1 MKFYLVSLLIAATF
15 LAQVCTSFVSV
26 PTTAVPVSSIP
37 NTLSHWDDRHDHAT
51 TASAVGSKTKTGLL
65 MTKVNRNNEDADRAT
80 TSTQRNRRH
89 FFRDVFLLSAS
100 TTTSAA
106 ILQLSNNGD
115 RTMVANAA
123 MKSSQTTFVVG
134 KDLTLDEAKERFK
147 EGLASL
153 EYLLGHYDEICA
165 NGGGDNVRRYLG
177 SVGTTSGLYGIAKVM
192 KTMQEEAADIVE
204 YTETMN
210 EVNAALVGADG
221 SAYMAIFSK
230 SHPEQYFGDAKIEVK
245 RAMASMQEIAK
256 QMDIIR

>member
-1 MKFYLVSLLIAATF
+1 
-15 LAQVCTSFVSV
+15 
-26 PTTAVPVSSIP
+26 
-37 NTLSHWDDRHDHAT
+37 
-51 TASAVGSKTKTGLL
+51 
-65 MTKVNRNNEDADRAT
+65 
-80 TSTQRNRRH
+80 
-89 FFRDVFLLSAS
+89 
-100 TTTSAA
+100 
-106 ILQLSNNGD
+106 
-115 RTMVANAA
+115 MVANAA

-221 SAYMAIFSK
+221 SAYMAIFTEYSTSGVPK
-230 SHPEQYFGDAKIEVK
+230 EKYFGDAKIEVK
-245 RAMASMQEIAK
+245 RAMSLMQEIAK
-256 QMDIIR
+256 QIDIVR